1 MPELPEVE
9 TVKNVIKPI
18 IVGKK
23 VLDIDVLRDKT
34 ILGSVTSFKSGI
46 TNHTCI
52 DVTRIGKF
60 LIFHFDNQN
69 VIISHLRMEGK
80 FYELNK
86 NEPYT
91 KYARVVFKLDNGHKL
106 CFDDMRCFGIM
117 KLSNEKKYKSEK
129 ELAKLG
135 PEPFDVKDVKAIYL
149 ANKNKKGPIKTALLD
164 QSIIAG
170 LGNIYVDEVL
180 YLSNIHPHTP
190 TNLVSLNEWKM
201 IIDNSVKVLNAAI
214 KSGGSTIR
222 SYHPGKGIDGN
233 FQLQLHAYGK
243 EGEKCPVCGAVMKKT
258 KTGGRGTTFCPKC
271 QIKKGGPL
279 LVAITGKA
287 GSGKSTVLNEFKERG
302 YDTLSSD
309 LIVMDLYNKKEVA
322 ELLNKK
328 LGTNFTDKV
337 DKSVLRELVIK
348 EPNKKKALERAI
360 HPLVKKE
367 IFAWVKKSKSAIKVV
382 EVPLLY
388 EAKMDNLFDF
398 VIALN
403 SNKNVELL
411 QKRDPSTAKKLSEI
425 NKTNQ
430 YDSYKEKVDFIIEN
444 NSSLDSLKKKAEL
457 IINKLISYL
466 G

>member
-23 VLDIDVLRDKT
+23 IVDIDVLRDKT
-34 ILGSVTSFKSGI
+34 ILGNVSSFKNGI
-46 TNHTCI
+46 AGHTCL

-86 NEPYT
+86 TEPYT

-117 KLSNEKKYKSEK
+117 KLSNETKYKTEK

-135 PEPFDVKDVKAIYL
+135 PEPFDVKDIKAIYL

-190 TNLVSLNEWKM
+190 TNLVSLDEWKK
-201 IIDNSVKVLNAAI
+201 IIANSVTVLNAAI

-309 LIVMDLYNKKEVA
+309 LVVMDLYNKKEVA

-328 LGTNFTDKV
+328 LGTNFTDHV
-337 DKSVLRELVIK
+337 DKNVLRELVIK
-348 EPNKKKALERAI
+348 EPSKKKALERVI
-360 HPLVKKE
+360 HPLVKDE
-367 IFAWVKKSKSAIKVV
+367 ITAWVKKSKSAIKAV

-388 EAKMDNLFDF
+388 ESKMDNMFDF
-398 VIALN
+398 VIAIN
-403 SNKNVELL
+403 SSKNIELL
-411 QKRDPSTAKKLSEI
+411 QKRDASTAAKLVEI

-430 YDSYKEKVDFIIEN
+430 YDTYKEKVDFLVDN
-444 NSSLDSLKKKAEL
+444 NSNLDSLKKKADL
-457 IINKLISYL
+457 IISKLISYL